1 MPLKG
6 FKDSKKRIT
15 FLDCKLHLDDEPI
28 KGKTIYPSQIL
39 KAFSNYLEKLYGVP
53 LVAERWEKKNEGSEI
68 SLFFYVPATYATDNE
83 INSKVQSDV
92 QKFENRFSNYV
103 KIVVDPIQSIKLQ
116 YNKIDKD
123 YQKLISLQATNRR
136 NNPNKPTQLERAKEL
151 FRIKNKKEF
160 DENNPEDLKK
170 LEFLANWESLKN
182 QPEALQIA
190 SRLFRLNWGSDPNLE
205 DEDDQEELLLLY
217 NMNQDELQTYYTVN
231 ATMYFNS
238 SEFSRKR
245 QYEGRT
251 QINLFNKYLPDSK
264 KIMKKDED
272 PRLELVEKI
281 KLKCPSDSRDV
292 HYNLN
297 DEIITYGDYE
307 FRSWSRDEMIDWVV
321 NESGIEHLD
330 HTPYIF
336 EELNKLN
343 NQQLVDTIR
352 KEMDR
357 DEYAQ
362 QVNSMI
368 DLNTID
374 GLKTILNGIADIDWD
389 DEDDDFIEDAKQK
402 QICDSFSKRYNK

>member
-28 KGKTIYPSQIL
+28 KGKVIYPSQIL

-103 KIVVDPIQSIKLQ
+103 KIVVDPIQGIKLQ

-389 DEDDDFIEDAKQK
+389 DEDDDFIEDVKQK
-402 QICDSFSKRYNK
+402 QICDSFSKRYKK